1 MLEHHFNWK
10 RASMAAT
17 LCYPPSPGDRR
28 TPRMAFRVQYDSYGT
43 DTLIEVLSELRA
55 FLAPQPVTLIWGGL
69 PARIA
74 LNLNGDSQ
82 RMLALLAQPS
92 IESAP

>member
-1 MLEHHFNWK
+1 
-10 RASMAAT
+10 MAAM

-28 TPRMAFRVQYDSYGT
+28 TPRMAFRVQYDSDDT
-43 DTLIEVLSELRA
+43 DTLIEVPSELRA

-74 LNLNGDSQ
+74 LNLNSDSQ
-82 RMLALLAQPS
+82 RTLALPAQPS
-92 IESAP
+92 IGSVP